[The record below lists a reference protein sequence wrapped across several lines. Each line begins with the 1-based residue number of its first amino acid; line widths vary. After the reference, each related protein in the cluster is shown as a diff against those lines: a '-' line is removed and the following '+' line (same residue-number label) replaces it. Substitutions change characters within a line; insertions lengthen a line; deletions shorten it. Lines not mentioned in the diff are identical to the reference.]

1 MIERTLTSLLP
12 WQERAVEKLLGIR
25 VGALYMEQGTGK
37 TRTAVEIIHRRKE
50 RIDRVLWLCPCSIID
65 SIKADISKHC
75 EWDQERLWVYGIESL
90 SSSLR
95 LYDKLLKFVS
105 SGTCMMVV
113 DESNLVKND
122 LAIRTRNIIRLG
134 SKCRYRLILNGTPI
148 TRSMADLYAQWYLL
162 DWRILG
168 YRSFYRFA
176 ANHLEFDP
184 NRPGRIVRAH
194 NVDYITE
201 KIAPYCYQVTREEC
215 LDLPD
220 KVYEIVPV
228 FLSDEQDRH
237 YDEISEQM
245 LFQLDEL
252 EPETIYRMFAA
263 LQAVIAG
270 QYVHDDGKHFT
281 TSPMFADP
289 MENPRI
295 RGLMYLLSTRIEDEK
310 CIIFCKYTFEID
322 TICGIL
328 GEKAVSFT
336 GDVPQKRRKE
346 IIDSFAGVKQY
357 FVANKTCA
365 GYGLNLQ
372 FCRNV
377 VYYSN
382 DWNLGTRLQSED
394 RVHRIGQDQIVNIYD
409 IVAERTLDVRI
420 LDCLRRK
427 ESLMD
432 ALRRE
437 IDAHKDDKD
446 KLMQW
451 IKGVRDVG
459 KGLH

>member
-1 MIERTLTSLLP
+1 MESYDSYEQIYKTKFPFSLNHSSAEQNHHHLHTSGSADVATILT
-12 WQERAVEKLLGIR
+12 QVRD
-25 VGALYMEQGTGK
+25 
-37 TRTAVEIIHRRKE
+37 
-50 RIDRVLWLCPCSIID
+50 ID
-65 SIKADISKHC
+65 KNIS
-75 EWDQERLWVYGIESL
+75 
-90 SSSLR
+90 
-95 LYDKLLKFVS
+95 
-105 SGTCMMVV
+105 
-113 DESNLVKND
+113 
-122 LAIRTRNIIRLG
+122 
-134 SKCRYRLILNGTPI
+134 
-148 TRSMADLYAQWYLL
+148 
-162 DWRILG
+162 
-168 YRSFYRFA
+168 
-176 ANHLEFDP
+176 
-184 NRPGRIVRAH
+184 
-194 NVDYITE
+194 
-201 KIAPYCYQVTREEC
+201 
-215 LDLPD
+215 
-220 KVYEIVPV
+220 
-228 FLSDEQDRH
+228 
-237 YDEISEQM
+237 
-245 LFQLDEL
+245 
-252 EPETIYRMFAA
+252 
-263 LQAVIAG
+263 
-270 QYVHDDGKHFT
+270 
-281 TSPMFADP
+281 
-289 MENPRI
+289 
-295 RGLMYLLSTRIEDEK
+295 
-310 CIIFCKYTFEID
+310 
-322 TICGIL
+322 IL